1 MFSWILPLAL
11 AAAFAAQ
18 APEEKPVPK
27 DSVRVVADGCLKG
40 RVFRAVAPATSE
52 EEADVV
58 SSPDISGRSFRL
70 SGPRPVMDDVKKY
83 DGDLVRVVG
92 IVRKS
97 ALMDTHPGTR
107 VGNTRIVIGAPRSM
121 DPAGRPPLPGVAVM
135 DISSVQ
141 FIQGGCKP

>member
-1 MFSWILPLAL
+1 MSTWILPFAL
-11 AAAFAAQ
+11 AAAVAAQ
-18 APEEKPVPK
+18 TPEEKPVPK

-40 RVFRAVAPATSE
+40 RVFKALSPATS

-70 SGPRPVMDDVKKY
+70 SGPRPVMEDVKKY
-83 DGDLVRVVG
+83 DGDLVRVIG

-97 ALMDTHPGTR
+97 ALMETHPGTR
-107 VGNTRIVIGAPRSM
+107 VGNTQIVIGAPRSM